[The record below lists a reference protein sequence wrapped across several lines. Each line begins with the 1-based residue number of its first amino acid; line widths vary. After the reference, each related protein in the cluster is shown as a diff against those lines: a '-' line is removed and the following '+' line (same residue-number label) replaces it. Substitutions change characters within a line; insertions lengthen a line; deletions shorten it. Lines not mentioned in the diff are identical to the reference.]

1 MVARED
7 TPGDK
12 RLVAYYIVEPDAD
25 DTGAEA
31 LRQHLSAA
39 LPEYMVPAAYVRLD
53 ALPLT
58 ANGKLDRRALP
69 APDAAAYAAR
79 EYEAPAGEIE
89 MRLARIWADVLK
101 LEQVGRHDDFFKLG
115 GHSLLAVTMISRM
128 RQAGLQVDVRA
139 LFTTPTLAAFA
150 AAVGNNDGVVEVP
163 PNRIPPGCD
172 AITPEMLTLVSL
184 TAGELDRI
192 VGSVPGGAANIQDIY
207 PLAPLQE
214 GLLFHHLIGSKEDP
228 YLGEHLFGFDSRVRL
243 DRYLD
248 ALRAVIARHDIL
260 RTAVLWEGLAE
271 PVQVVWREAPLIV
284 EEVTL
289 DPAAGD
295 VAEQMRLRF
304 GRRQFR
310 LDVRQAPLMR
320 LFIAHDA
327 VHHRWVVLRLTHHLM
342 GDHTTLEVMQ
352 QEIQAH
358 LLGRA
363 EKLPAPLPFRN
374 LVAQARLGVSR
385 EEHEAFFRDM
395 LGDVEEPTAPF
406 GLDVRSDG
414 SDNGESRRAVDPA
427 LAKRLRACASALGVS
442 AASLYHLAWALVVAR
457 VSGREDVV
465 FGTVL
470 FGRMQGGE
478 GSDRVLGPFINT
490 LPVRI
495 RISEEGVADSVRHVH
510 GLLAKLLRHEHA
522 PLALAQRCSAVAAP
536 TPLFAAALNYRYS
549 AGPAEAPS
557 EGVRARKG
565 IGFLGREERTTNP
578 FALAVDDLG
587 EGFLLTA
594 QVRSPIDP
602 ERICAFMHTA
612 LEQLSS
618 ALESAPT
625 TPVRRLDV
633 LPSAERRQLL
643 TLWNASAPASP
654 ERCIH
659 HLVEEQVDRAPDH
672 IAVTFDGQELSYGDL
687 DRRANQLAY
696 RLRALGVCPEVP
708 VGLYLERGPEAIVG
722 LLGIL
727 KAGGVYLPL
736 DPSLPRR
743 GWPGFWTTLAPL
755 CS

>member
-1 MVARED
+1 M
-7 TPGDK
+7 
-12 RLVAYYIVEPDAD
+12 
-25 DTGAEA
+25 
-31 LRQHLSAA
+31 
-39 LPEYMVPAAYVRLD
+39 
-53 ALPLT
+53 
-58 ANGKLDRRALP
+58 
-69 APDAAAYAAR
+69 
-79 EYEAPAGEIE
+79 
-89 MRLARIWADVLK
+89 
-101 LEQVGRHDDFFKLG
+101 
-115 GHSLLAVTMISRM
+115 
-128 RQAGLQVDVRA
+128 
-139 LFTTPTLAAFA
+139 
-150 AAVGNNDGVVEVP
+150 
-163 PNRIPPGCD
+163 
-172 AITPEMLTLVSL
+172 
-184 TAGELDRI
+184 
-192 VGSVPGGAANIQDIY
+192 
-207 PLAPLQE
+207 
-214 GLLFHHLIGSKEDP
+214 
-228 YLGEHLFGFDSRVRL
+228 
-243 DRYLD
+243 
-248 ALRAVIARHDIL
+248 IARHDIL

-310 LDVRQAPLMR
+310 LDLRQAPLMR

-327 VHHRWVVLRLTHHLM
+327 VHDRWVALRLAHHML
-342 GDHTTLEVMQ
+342 GDHVTLEVMQ

-536 TPLFAAALNYRYS
+536 TPLFAALLNYRHS
-549 AGPAEAPS
+549 AGLAEAPG

-565 IGFLGREERTTNP
+565 IGFLGGEERTHYP
-578 FALAVDDLG
+578 FTLHVDDLG
-587 EGFLLTA
+587 EGFWLKA

-633 LPSAERRQLL
+633 LPSAERRQLV
-643 TLWNASAPASP
+643 TLGNATDTAYPHD
-654 ERCIH
+654 RCIH
-659 HLVEEQVDRAPDH
+659 ELFEAQADRAPDA
-672 IAVTFDGQELSYGDL
+672 IAVVYEDQQLSYGEL
-687 DRRANQLAY
+687 NARANQLAHY
-696 RLRALGVCPEVP
+696 LRGLGVGPETL
-708 VGLYLERGPEAIVG
+708 VGLCVERSVEMVVG

-727 KAGGVYLPL
+727 KAGGAYVPL
-736 DPSLPRR
+736 DPSYPQERLALMLTDSRTDLLLTQEGLLTRWGELPIHVICLDRDQTLWPEQALKNPEYKCDPESLACVLYTSGSTAIPKGVAIPHRVLVNRMFVEYDTFGTDEALCVKTSLNFIDSIWEMFSAWRHGLCATLVPSDLRARSRIAGESAHVEWSDAHRAGSLAVESVARIRDRLGCPSPSAKALDKQRR
-743 GWPGFWTTLAPL
+743 AIAFRPVCQVCQASARRDSDQSVWHYRGLGCNAVRFATAPSRGTIADRQAAGKCAGL
-755 CS
+755 RLG